1 MRGEIVTEDR
11 VMSEESLRY
20 EIELMNESD
29 LLEMQI
35 AAKSYLRTTL
45 KLLSFGAMVSYTSD
59 VKALLEAINR
69 VKTDKGLLTRKS

>member
-1 MRGEIVTEDR
+1 MIEERL
-11 VMSEESLRY
+11 MSEEGLRC
-20 EIELMNESD
+20 ELELMNESD

-59 VKALLEAINR
+59 VKTLLEAIRR
-69 VKTDKGLLTRKS
+69 VKTDRCLLTRQS